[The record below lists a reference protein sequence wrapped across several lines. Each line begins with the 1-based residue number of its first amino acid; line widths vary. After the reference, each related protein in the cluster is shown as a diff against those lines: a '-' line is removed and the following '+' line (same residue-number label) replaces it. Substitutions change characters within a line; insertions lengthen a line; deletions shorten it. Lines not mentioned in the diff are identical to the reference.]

1 MKQLVKLVMLMNQLM
16 VKGVCSVR
24 VCVRACVRVVCVR
37 VSVCVCVCVLSMHVR
52 TYACTYAHTHAHYC
66 SSPLLAVSL
75 TDVQDIEDPLN
86 KVEAGLVGGDIP
98 LQSVHIKAKLIGL
111 VAQVITTSPHIRTL
125 HITLQVVVYQ
135 AYK

>member
-98 LQSVHIKAKLIGL
+98 LQSVHIKAKLIDL
-111 VAQVITTSPHIRTL
+111 AAQVITISPHIHSILLYR
-125 HITLQVVVYQ
+125 
-135 AYK
+135 